1 MKTLKRVFFLI
12 GLLLSFGTW
21 AESDCTFFVDDTQ
34 FITSNETIVSRQMA
48 DSTMVALDENGVAT
62 IGTFRARLLDNGDQG
77 LDLTIADSYSGTE
90 MSASFERSDLI
101 MGTESG
107 AALKVKLSESR
118 GNFEVGSVL
127 YIGAKKIL
135 VREASVYCFE

>member
-48 DSTMVALDENGVAT
+48 DSTMVALENGVAT
-62 IGTFRARLLDNGDQG
+62 IGTFRARLLDKGDQG

-101 MGTESG
+101 MGAESG

-127 YIGAKKIL
+127 YIGAKKTL